1 MGVEPLFKTMRNR
14 HVTNKS
20 GFRIDLFNT
29 ESYDAIKAADRNKI
43 YSEFADQMRPVVQ
56 SDGTTKEVLCLGND
70 LETVKRNLEDEEYS
84 LIGIVEQE
92 GDKAVGSL
100 QYYDWCGTDTPQL
113 WINDVCRITKGK
125 KSAVSPVKILLEEF
139 EQLAKKK
146 HLDAIYLMIEDKPPE
161 HEVLPRIYASYG
173 YRKLTKEEGCV
184 MEGVIAMKKDFRRS
198 ATRKKRRKISISPH
212 LLSP

>member
-14 HVTNKS
+14 RSTNKA
-20 GFRIDLFNT
+20 GFHIQLFNT
-29 ESYDAIKAADRNKI
+29 ESYKAVKAADRRQI
-43 YSEFADQMRPVVQ
+43 YSEFADQLRPVVQ

-84 LIGIVEQE
+84 LIGIVEHE

-100 QYYDWCGTDTPQL
+100 QYYDWCGNDTPQL
-113 WINDVCRITKGK
+113 WINDVCRITKGT

-146 HLDAIYLMIEDKPPE
+146 HLDAIYLMVEDKPPE
-161 HEVLPRIYASYG
+161 NEVLPRIYAAYG
-173 YRKLTKEEGCV
+173 YHKLTDDCM
-184 MEGVIAMKKDFRRS
+184 MEGVIGMKKTFRRS
-198 ATRKKRRKISISPH
+198 ATRKKRAKISS
-212 LLSP
+212 S